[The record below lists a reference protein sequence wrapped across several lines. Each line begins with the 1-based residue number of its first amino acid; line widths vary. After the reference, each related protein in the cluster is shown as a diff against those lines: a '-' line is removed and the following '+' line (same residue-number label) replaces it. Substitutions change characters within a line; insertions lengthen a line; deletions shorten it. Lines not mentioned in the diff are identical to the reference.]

1 MVSLSTSV
9 PWADLVDFF
18 TQLVNLQYWRETQV
32 LDHLCRN
39 PGCPHP
45 RPRGLGQNE
54 EREGEGDFTHTHYAD
69 EARLAVSTLSWDQ
82 RRRD

>member
-39 PGCPHP
+39 PGCPPTHVALG
-45 RPRGLGQNE
+45 RVRRGRGW
-54 EREGEGDFTHTHYAD
+54 GDFTHTHYAD
-69 EARLAVSTLSWDQ
+69 EARLAVSTLSWGQ
-82 RRRD
+82 RR